1 MQKFNKRFE
10 EWKSLGT
17 QLSDFLAVQPEVNTA
32 WQEELLKK
40 VNMAVH
46 HNGWFE
52 KSQVLHAL
60 REWSNAL
67 SDSSLSEWI
76 SRYPDG
82 TFETESPK
90 RVGIVMAGNIPLV
103 GLHDLLTVS
112 LTGHTAVVKMSGD
125 DNQLIPALL
134 ANSPEIT
141 SGIEWAERLNSIDA
155 VIATGS
161 DNTARYFEHYFGKYP
176 NIIRKNRKSA
186 AVLKGDESEETLVA
200 LGEDVFRY
208 FGMGC
213 RSVSKIYIPEDF
225 ELDRI
230 FGAWM
235 PHQDVVQNNK
245 YGNNYDYH
253 RAILLLDRKPFL
265 ENGFVIMREH
275 EHLSTPV
282 GTVHYERYSDI
293 NAVHNQLVQAA
304 DSIQCIVGPTE
315 WADLPTVG
323 FGESQSPKLWE
334 YADGIDTVSFLSKL
348 H

>member
-1 MQKFNKRFE
+1 MQKFEKRFK
-10 EWKSLGT
+10 EWENLGS
-17 QLSDFLAVQPEVNTA
+17 QLGDFLRVQPDIQTP

-40 VNMAVH
+40 VNVAVH

-60 REWSNAL
+60 SEWSNAL
-67 SDSSLSEWI
+67 SHSSLSEWT
-76 SRYPDG
+76 SRYPEG
-82 TFETESPK
+82 TFQTDTPK

-125 DNQLIPALL
+125 DNQLLPALL
-134 ANSPEIT
+134 SESPEILE
-141 SGIEWAERLNSIDA
+141 GIEWAERLNGVDA

-176 NIIRKNRKSA
+176 NVIRKNRKSA
-186 AVLKGDESEETLVA
+186 AVLKGDESEETLAA

-213 RSVSKIYIPEDF
+213 RSVSKIYLPEDF
-225 ELDRI
+225 DLDRI
-230 FGAWM
+230 FSAWL
-235 PHQDVVQNNK
+235 PHQDVIQNNK

-253 RAILLLDRKPFL
+253 RAILLLDRKSFL

-275 EHLSTPV
+275 SQLSTPV

-293 NAVHNQLVQAA
+293 ESVHQELLGNAEA
-304 DSIQCIVGPTE
+304 IQCVVGPTE
-315 WADLPTVG
+315 WTDLPVVG
-323 FGESQSPKLWE
+323 FGESQSPRLWD
-334 YADGIDTVSFLSKL
+334 YADGVDTVAFLSKL